1 MNVKLILED
10 LDRKI
15 YLHSSPIWDYKLSG
29 NTLEVISMDSI
40 QTLDLMNLESHCCTV
55 KELVEYVND
64 EGLDFED
71 IKIVNEETKQEVIDF
86 TIKFGIVHLSTLL
99 LK

>member
-15 YLHSSPIWDYKLSG
+15 YLHNSPIWDYKLSG

-40 QTLDLMNLESHCCTV
+40 ETLDLLNLESHCCTV

-71 IKIVNEETKQEVIDF
+71 IKIVNEETKQEVVDF
-86 TIKFGIVHLSTLL
+86 TVKFGIVHLSTLI

>member
-1 MNVKLILED
+1 MNVKPILED

-15 YLHSSPIWDYKLSG
+15 YLYNSPIWDYKLSG
-29 NTLEVISMDSI
+29 NILELISMDSVES
-40 QTLDLMNLESHCCTV
+40 LDLLDLESHCCTV
-55 KELVEYVND
+55 KELVNYVNN

-71 IKIVNEETKQEVIDF
+71 IKIINEDTREEVIDF
-86 TIKFGIVHLSTLL
+86 TIKFGIVHLSTLI